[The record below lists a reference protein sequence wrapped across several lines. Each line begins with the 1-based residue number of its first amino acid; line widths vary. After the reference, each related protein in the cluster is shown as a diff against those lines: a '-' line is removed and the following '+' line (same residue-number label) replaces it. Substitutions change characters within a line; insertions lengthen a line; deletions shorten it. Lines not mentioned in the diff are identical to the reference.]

1 MIRYIINRILQTIP
15 ILFGVTLFAFFLLRL
30 TGDPARLMLGA
41 LAPEEVLEEY
51 REKHG
56 LNDPVLSQYW
66 RFIQDV
72 FHGDFGISL
81 PYQEPVLPL
90 LLDRVPVTVELS
102 SVAWAIGL
110 VIGIPTGV
118 FSAVYRNSWWDIV
131 IRAMVMFGQ
140 AVPGFYLGLL
150 LIIVFSVELRILPT
164 GGRGGLKHLIM
175 PSVTMSTYLV
185 TLIVRFTRAAVLDV
199 LSSDYVRTARAKGLR
214 ERIVLFRHVLK
225 NALIPLTTV
234 IGLQIAGLFGGSVI
248 TETIF
253 AWPGVGRFTVQAI
266 FSRDFPVLQ
275 TVILIMSAVIII
287 INLVVDILYSYMD
300 PRIRFE

>member
-1 MIRYIINRILQTIP
+1 
-15 ILFGVTLFAFFLLRL
+15 
-30 TGDPARLMLGA
+30 MLGA

-102 SVAWAIGL
+102 SVALAIGL

-287 INLVVDILYSYMD
+287 INLIVDILYSYMD